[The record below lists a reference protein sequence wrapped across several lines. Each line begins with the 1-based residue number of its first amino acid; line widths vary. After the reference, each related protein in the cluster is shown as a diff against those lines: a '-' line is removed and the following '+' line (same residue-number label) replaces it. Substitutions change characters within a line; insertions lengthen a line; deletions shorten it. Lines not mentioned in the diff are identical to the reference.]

1 MPTIP
6 TYETTLKLSNAEV
19 TSGET
24 VQNGV
29 VVGPPIVYP
38 EVKAT
43 DLPPWTPFNSKL
55 LDPEF
60 NPNPATSIPRGFGG
74 GGAVGGTVPAGPGA
88 DPKATHPVAA
98 KAQMSNNQKADLRVT
113 IRVPN
118 GYQNKA
124 FESGIIFPYTPQ
136 ITLEHKADFT
146 PQNPL
151 HTNYTLNFYK
161 SSSVSDISIQGLF
174 TVQNDNDAIQYLAAV
189 HLLRALTKGRFGG
202 TDQFRGSAPPICRLM
217 AYGDYMLNNVPVS
230 IASFKQDLPSDVDY
244 YYLASSSLGSAM
256 VPTKCTISVVCKLMV
271 SRSEMLTASVDSWLS
286 GVSRKAGLL

>member
-1 MPTIP
+1 MAIP
-6 TYETTLKLSNAEV
+6 TYETNLPKSPEDARSAIRVATNPIV
-19 TSGET
+19 GDP
-24 VQNGV
+24 GV
-29 VVGPPIVYP
+29 VVGPPILRSNI
-38 EVKAT
+38 EVK
-43 DLPPWTPFNSKL
+43 DLPPWSPT
-55 LDPEF
+55 
-60 NPNPATSIPRGFGG
+60 GG
-74 GGAVGGTVPAGPGA
+74 VGTTDGKVPAGA
-88 DPKATHPVAA
+88 NPKSNA
-98 KAQMSNNQKADLRVT
+98 KQPAEAQFSNTKKEDLRVT
-113 IRVPN
+113 IRVPAM
-118 GYQNKA
+118 YRSPDPRIP
-124 FESGIIFPYTPQ
+124 SGIMFPYTPQ
-136 ITLEHKADFT
+136 ITVEHKADFV

-217 AYGDYMLNNVPVS
+217 AYGEYMLKNVPVS
-230 IASFKQDLPSDVDY
+230 VASFKQDLPSDVDY

-256 VPTKCTISVVCKLMV
+256 VPTRCTISVVCKLMV